1 MIAPGRFVRGLCF
14 ALVLALPAC
23 EYVPDM
29 PDMSRVKDAVADL
42 PGIPGL
48 GNEPPPLPGKRVS
61 VLALERQLKADPS
74 SKGREIRLPKPVA
87 NAEWPQAGGLP
98 SHVMHHLA
106 LGDKPVEQWSV
117 DIGAGASKGRRIP
130 AQPVVAG
137 GSVFVMDARAVVR
150 AFDVTNGKQRWSVD
164 LTPSGEDSGV
174 TDGGVAF
181 YQGKVFAAT
190 GYGEVVALNAADG
203 ARLWTKRIGV
213 PVSAPPTVN
222 VDRVFVVTF
231 DNQLFTLDA
240 ANGEVKW
247 THTGLPENT
256 VLLGGASPAAD
267 GGIVVAPF
275 SSGELF
281 ALRVD
286 TGAVAWTE
294 QLLRTTRF
302 SPVGAINDINGRPI
316 IDRGRVLAISQSGR
330 MVMIDIRTGQLVW
343 DRELASIQSPWVV
356 GDYIYV
362 ITLESEVV
370 CLRWQDGQI
379 QWVRQLDRFEN
390 PNSKGNKR
398 LINWYGPVLAGDRL
412 VALSSRGEALA
423 ISPYTGDLLGKIQL
437 SDGVSFGP
445 VVANGTLYV
454 LTDDAELVAMR

>member
-1 MIAPGRFVRGLCF
+1 M
-14 ALVLALPAC
+14 
-23 EYVPDM
+23 
-29 PDMSRVKDAVADL
+29 
-42 PGIPGL
+42 
-48 GNEPPPLPGKRVS
+48 
-61 VLALERQLKADPS
+61 
-74 SKGREIRLPKPVA
+74 
-87 NAEWPQAGGLP
+87 
-98 SHVMHHLA
+98 
-106 LGDKPVEQWSV
+106 
-117 DIGAGASKGRRIP
+117 
-130 AQPVVAG
+130 
-137 GSVFVMDARAVVR
+137 
-150 AFDVTNGKQRWSVD
+150 
-164 LTPSGEDSGV
+164 
-174 TDGGVAF
+174 
-181 YQGKVFAAT
+181 
-190 GYGEVVALNAADG
+190 
-203 ARLWTKRIGV
+203 
-213 PVSAPPTVN
+213 
-222 VDRVFVVTF
+222 
-231 DNQLFTLDA
+231 FTLDA
-240 ANGEVKW
+240 TSGEVKW

-256 VLLGGASPAAD
+256 SLLGGASPAAD

-330 MVMIDIRTGQLVW
+330 MVMIDIRTGQLAW
-343 DRELASIQSPWVV
+343 DRDLASIQSPWVA

-390 PNSKGNKR
+390 PNSKANKR

-412 VALSSRGEALA
+412 VALSSRGEAMA
-423 ISPYTGDLLGKIQL
+423 ISPYTGELLGKIEL